1 MNQDTGKNS
10 DERSDK
16 KTRITLA
23 ITAII
28 LLVSAIIVFIS
39 SDSES
44 AVKSEARKFGATYMT
59 MNNPYFDVL
68 NESIKEAVEANGDFL
83 ITRDPLQNQE
93 KQNQQILEMIDE
105 GVVAIFLNP
114 VDWKTVKPALLAC
127 HEAGIPVFNIDTSV
141 FDTEYVVTQIM
152 SDNYNAGV
160 QCANDIIEKTDGAK
174 IVILDDP
181 DTNSIYE
188 RIQGFLDTLE
198 GHDEYTIVAQRE
210 AGGELEVAMDVMDE
224 IIKERI
230 PFDIVMG
237 GNDPTALGALAAIQA
252 NHMEKEVSIY
262 GVDGS
267 PDGKSMI
274 QEGLIKASS
283 SQKPSV
289 IGKIAA
295 ETAYSYLSGETIED
309 YIVVPVTLVTKENL
323 PAFDIDGWE

>member
-1 MNQDTGKNS
+1 MTVDTGSQESNH
-10 DERSDK
+10 SDK
-16 KTRITLA
+16 KTKITLLLTL
-23 ITAII
+23 IVLIISTII
-28 LLVSAIIVFIS
+28 LFFTTEKQPV
-39 SDSES
+39 
-44 AVKSEARKFGATYMT
+44 VKSEARKFGATYMT

-68 NESIKEAVEANGDFL
+68 NESIKEVVEANGDFL

-93 KQNQQILEMIDE
+93 KQNEQIQEMIEE

-114 VDWKTVKPALLAC
+114 VDWKAVKPALVAC

-141 FDTEYVVTQIM
+141 YDTEYVITQIM

-160 QCANDIIEKTDGAK
+160 QCANDIIEKTDHAN

-188 RIQGFLDTLE
+188 RIQGFTDTLE
-198 GHDEYTIVAQRE
+198 GYPDYNIVSQRE

-230 PFDIVMG
+230 SFDIVMG
-237 GNDPTALGALAAIQA
+237 GNDPTALGALAAIEA
-252 NHMEKEVSIY
+252 NHMEREVLIY

-274 QEGLIKASS
+274 QEGLLEASS

-295 ETAYSYLSGETIED
+295 ETAYSYLNDENIEE
-309 YIVVPVTLVTKENL
+309 YIVVPVTLVTKKNL
-323 PAFDIDGWE
+323 ASFDIDGWE

>member
-1 MNQDTGKNS
+1 MADKTDLSEKNS
-10 DERSDK
+10 SDH
-16 KTRITLA
+16 KTKNTLFV
-23 ITAII
+23 TFLI
-28 LLVSAIIVFIS
+28 LMISTIAVFYGT
-39 SDSES
+39 DSEIE
-44 AVKSEARKFGATYMT
+44 VKNEARKFGATYMT

-68 NESIKEAVEANGDFL
+68 NESIKEVVEANGDYL
-83 ITRDPLQNQE
+83 MTRDPLQDQE
-93 KQNQQILEMIDE
+93 KQNEQILEMIEE

-127 HEAGIPVFNIDTSV
+127 EEAGIPVFNIDTSV
-141 FDTEYVVTQIM
+141 YDTEYVVTRIM

-160 QCANDIIEKTDGAK
+160 QCAKDIIEKTDQAK

-181 DTNSIYE
+181 DTSSIYE

-198 GHDEYTIVAQRE
+198 GHSEYTIVAQRE
-210 AGGELEVAMDVMDE
+210 AGGELEIAMDVMDE

-230 PFDIVMG
+230 AFDIVMG

-274 QEGLIKASS
+274 FEGLLEGSS

-295 ETAYSYLSGETIED
+295 ETAYQYLSGEQIEES
-309 YIVVPVTLVTKENL
+309 IIVPVTLVTKQNL
-323 PAFDIDGWE
+323 AAFDIDGWE